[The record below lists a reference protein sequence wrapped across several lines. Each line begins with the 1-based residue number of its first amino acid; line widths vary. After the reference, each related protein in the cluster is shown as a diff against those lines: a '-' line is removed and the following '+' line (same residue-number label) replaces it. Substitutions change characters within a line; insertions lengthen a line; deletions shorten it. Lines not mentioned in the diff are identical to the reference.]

1 MRPGAFAAA
10 VAGRHRTA
18 SGRMSRPALVL
29 MASRRHIVVRPSRSA
44 RHEHIPRSLRLNVR
58 VDHSAFIDR
67 RLSIVRQ
74 ERTPG
79 GAGLER
85 IVTRTVTRPTTLSP
99 VIHPTPQAIRA
110 ATQVAPVTRV
120 VREHSPQAEP
130 AREPSEARH
139 DIKPIRP
146 GLVFSPPPAS
156 AVLPPVELE
165 RVTDHVLRSLDRR
178 MSSWRD
184 RRGRS

>member
-29 MASRRHIVVRPSRSA
+29 MRPSRSA

-58 VDHSAFIDR
+58 VNHSAFIDR

-85 IVTRTVTRPTTLSP
+85 IVTRTLTRPTTLSP